1 MKKEKIV
8 NRFNTVAAVILSAVL
23 LLPITAGDIAA
34 AEKKLIPFGK
44 TTGIKMFSGGAMIVG
59 FASSEA
65 GGGPSPAR
73 LCGLKV
79 GDVISAVNGQAVE
92 SNEELSA
99 MMSSL
104 SDDCARLTVIRER
117 NQTEIEVKGLLPSDK
132 GGYILGAWVRD
143 SMAGIGTIT
152 YIDPETGAFGA
163 LGHGIC
169 DVDSGILMPF
179 DNGSIMPSTV
189 TGAIKGK
196 SGTPGQ
202 LVGSFDLK
210 TDSGLLLQNT
220 SKGIFGC
227 ITDSGLYSGL
237 EAVEIAPL
245 DQVKC
250 GKIEILSNIDGE
262 EIGRYSAKI
271 VKLLKDEGGCRDFV
285 IEITDERL
293 IDKTGGIVQGMSGSP
308 ILQDGKLIG
317 AVTHVLVNDPTRGY
331 GISIENMIGEAQKAE
346 LKAA

>member
-1 MKKEKIV
+1 MKKIKKH
-8 NRFNTVAAVILSAVL
+8 FSGAAAFLLAAVL
-23 LLPITAGDIAA
+23 LLPVTAGNIDA
-34 AEKKLIPFGK
+34 AEKKLIPLGK

-59 FASSEA
+59 FASNEA

-73 LCGLKV
+73 ISGLRV
-79 GDVISAVNGQAVE
+79 GDVILAVNGTDVE

-99 MMSSL
+99 MMAAL
-104 SDDCARLTVIRER
+104 TDDTVLLTVLRDGGETDIKI
-117 NQTEIEVKGLLPSDK
+117 NGLLPSDK
-132 GGYILGAWVRD
+132 GGYMLGAWVRD

-196 SGTPGQ
+196 SGSPGQ

-210 TDSGLLLQNT
+210 NDTGLLFQNT
-220 SKGIFGC
+220 GKGIFGC
-227 ITDSGLYSGL
+227 ITDSSLYSDCQ
-237 EAVEIAPL
+237 AVEVAPL
-245 DQVKC
+245 SEVKC
-250 GKIEILSNIDGE
+250 GKIEILSNIDGQKV
-262 EIGRYSAKI
+262 GRYSAKI
-271 VKLLKDEGGCRDFV
+271 VKLLEDEGGCRDFV
-285 IEITDERL
+285 IEITDEEL
-293 IDKTGGIVQGMSGSP
+293 IGKTGGIVQGMSGSP

-331 GISIENMIGEAQKAE
+331 GIAIDNMMSEAKRAE

>member
-1 MKKEKIV
+1 M
-8 NRFNTVAAVILSAVL
+8 TAVL
-23 LLPITAGDIAA
+23 LLPVTIDNIDAAG
-34 AEKKLIPFGK
+34 KKLIPLGR

-59 FASSEA
+59 FASTEV
-65 GGGPSPAR
+65 GGGASPAK
-73 LCGLKV
+73 LSGMKV

-99 MMSSL
+99 MMSAL
-104 SDDCARLTVIRER
+104 KDDTVLLTVLRDGSRCDIA
-117 NQTEIEVKGLLPSDK
+117 VKNLLPSEK
-132 GGYILGAWVRD
+132 GGYMLGAWVRD

-152 YIDPETGAFGA
+152 YVDPETGDFGA

-210 TDSGLLLQNT
+210 NDSGLLFQNT
-220 SKGIFGC
+220 NKGIFGC
-227 ITDSGLYSGL
+227 VTDAELYSGL

-245 DQVKC
+245 AEVKC
-250 GKIEILSNIDGE
+250 GKIEILSNIDGD

-271 VKLLKDEGGCRDFV
+271 VKLLEDEGGCRDFV
-285 IEITDERL
+285 IEITDESL
-293 IDKTGGIVQGMSGSP
+293 IEKTGGIVQGMSGSP

-331 GISIENMIGEAQKAE
+331 GISIENMMNQAE
-346 LKAA
+346 NDELTAA